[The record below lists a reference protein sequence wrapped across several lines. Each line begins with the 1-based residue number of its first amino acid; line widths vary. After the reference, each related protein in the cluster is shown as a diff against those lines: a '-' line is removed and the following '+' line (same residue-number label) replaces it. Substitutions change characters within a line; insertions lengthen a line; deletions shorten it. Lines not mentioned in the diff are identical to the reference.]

1 MNYRITAT
9 LQHAS
14 LDRKFVLF
22 IACLVL
28 FAPVGL
34 SAQSSGTGSSQ
45 QPQPQQQQPQ
55 APEGVETGGYRIH
68 QSIEVG
74 YRVNDV
80 TGNGEMYNTLVN
92 LHSGLRLLDQTL
104 SMESLTQ
111 AG

>member
-45 QPQPQQQQPQ
+45 QPQPQQQPQ
-55 APEGVETGGYRIH
+55 APAGVETGGYRPP
-68 QSIEVG
+68 QPIEVG
-74 YRVNDV
+74 
-80 TGNGEMYNTLVN
+80 
-92 LHSGLRLLDQTL
+92 
-104 SMESLTQ
+104 
-111 AG
+111 